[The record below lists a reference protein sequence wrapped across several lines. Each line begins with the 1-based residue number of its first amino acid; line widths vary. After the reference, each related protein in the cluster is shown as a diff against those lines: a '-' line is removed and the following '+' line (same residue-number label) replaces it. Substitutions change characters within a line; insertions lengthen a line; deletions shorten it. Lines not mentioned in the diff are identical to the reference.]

1 MPSQVRRAAAYKMSL
16 SLLSRSDEFVN
27 YIDSIYFEGYALR
40 MAVDNPSR
48 LLYEY
53 YEFLKNS

>member
-1 MPSQVRRAAAYKMSL
+1 MSL

-27 YIDSIYFEGYALR
+27 YIDSIYFEGYALK
-40 MAVDNPSR
+40 MAAENPAK
-48 LLYEY
+48 LTYEY

>member
-1 MPSQVRRAAAYKMSL
+1 MSL
-16 SLLSRSDEFVN
+16 SLLSRSDEFVS
-27 YIDSIYFEGYALR
+27 YIDEIYFEGYALK
-40 MAVDNPSR
+40 MTVENPAR